1 MGLFDAFK
9 SESHQLT
16 PRLTL
21 AAGLLYMISSDGE
34 INPEEIGH
42 LELVLGGDSDLI
54 DTAVKYVRDVKYEQF
69 LKDAAALLD
78 TKQKLCLLVN
88 MADSLMSD
96 GKADEEEQLIFTDA
110 LVAFG
115 LDGEGFKDYF
125 EIIALKNDRSVFN

>member
-1 MGLFDAFK
+1 MSLIDVLK
-9 SESHQLT
+9 SDSHKLT
-16 PRLTL
+16 PRLSL

-34 INPEEIGH
+34 IKPEEITH
-42 LELVLGGDSDLI
+42 LEIVLDGDNALI
-54 DTAVKYVRDVKYEQF
+54 ETALKYVKEVKFAQF
-69 LKDAAALLD
+69 LADAAAILD

-96 GKADEEEQLIFTDA
+96 GKADEEEQLTFTDA

-125 EIIALKNDRSVFN
+125 EIIALKNDHSIFN